1 MYLSRTWKKIIK
13 WVEKVYKDTKE
24 WVQGATTD
32 TSNFIVNIVID
43 INEYVIN
50 PVISFLKL
58 YWEVYM
64 DQIFNNTFVSST
76 AGGTY
81 LITNYHHSRNF
92 IHWLNDNSLWAVGM
106 ANFLFGITLFIIGGI
121 ASPILSVL
129 GCITFIISFVLN
141 NRTRTSN
148 R

>member
-1 MYLSRTWKKIIK
+1 MHLSRTWKKIIK
-13 WVEKVYKDTKE
+13 CVEKVYKDTKE

-106 ANFLFGITLFIIGGI
+106 ANFLFGITLNRGN
-121 ASPILSVL
+121 
-129 GCITFIISFVLN
+129 CITNFVCAWLYNYYNIICASN